1 VFSLTHPDGWQ
12 LDTDP
17 ERIDRDRVHHWL
29 STDAYWALGRSRE
42 TTERA
47 LAGSTPYGVY
57 RPQDGGQV
65 AIARVVTDRATF
77 GWLCDLYVDPQ
88 ARGRGLGTWLAG
100 SIRDHLAGYG
110 VRRIAL
116 STADAHGVYAKLGFT
131 PASPARWMEWVHQR

>member
-1 VFSLTHPDGWQ
+1 MFSLTHPDGWQ

-17 ERIDRDRVHHWL
+17 ERIDRERVHHWL

-47 LAGSTPYGVY
+47 LAGSTPYGLY

-65 AIARVVTDRATF
+65 AVARVITDRATF

-100 SIRDHLAGYG
+100 AIRDHLAGYG

-131 PASPARWMEWVHQR
+131 PAPPGGWMEWVNER